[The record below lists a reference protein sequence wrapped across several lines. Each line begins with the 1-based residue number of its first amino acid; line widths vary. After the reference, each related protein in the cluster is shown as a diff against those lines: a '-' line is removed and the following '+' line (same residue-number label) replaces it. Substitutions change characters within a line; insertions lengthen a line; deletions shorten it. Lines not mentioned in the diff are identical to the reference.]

1 MINILNK
8 QEILKLLKTSLEN
21 YISQLENNSIY
32 FSESK
37 AEIQAFVKVLNDEE
51 LNIKFRN
58 LNLDKAKKILAEFD
72 TLI

>member
-37 AEIQAFVKVLNDEE
+37 AENQAFVKVLNDEE